1 MTHNLDEPIRRPER
15 RYFISDIKEPE
26 QKHQIISSPRTVQVQ
41 QNNTD
46 DKDEIIAKYENVL
59 KDLNSEFRQLF
70 KRNRY
75 LEEKLEQKE
84 HEYGSNDKATEINEL
99 KANQISQTELYK
111 VEVGKQINFLSIH
124 F

>member
-1 MTHNLDEPIRRPER
+1 MTHNLDEPIYPPKR
-15 RYFISDIKEPE
+15 RYFISDIKEPK
-26 QKHQIISSPRTVQVQ
+26 QKHEIKSSPRTVQVQ

-84 HEYGSNDKATEINEL
+84 HEYGSNDKATEILCN
-99 KANQISQTELYK
+99 
-111 VEVGKQINFLSIH
+111 
-124 F
+124 

>member
-1 MTHNLDEPIRRPER
+1 MTHNLDEPIYPPKR
-15 RYFISDIKEPE
+15 RYFISDKIEPD
-26 QKHQIISSPRTVQVQ
+26 QKKSNQIFTKNSAGTTI

-84 HEYGSNDKATEINEL
+84 HEYGSNDKAAEINEL

-111 VEVGKQINFLSIH
+111 VEVGTQINTL
-124 F
+124 